1 MTHIQAAPRA
11 EQAAHFSRLAQIA
24 SDDLFSLLFGARA
37 EAVLASMFL
46 RRDNDNSHAYTTF
59 LLAGDA
65 IAGMLHAYPAADAR
79 RHAARSV
86 WLYLRFAAWQ
96 LPRALALGFVLR
108 DILDFVGGNLEAD
121 DFYIAMLAIYPAFR
135 GCGHSKRLL
144 KAAEGRAAA
153 SGCARLTLDVD
164 ERNHIA
170 RAAYRSAGFQ
180 QVARSKAVELGGERF
195 AVLRLAKPLA
205 PIPQPMAPAK

>member
-1 MTHIQAAPRA
+1 MRLFKAAPTA

-24 SDDLFSLLFGARA
+24 SDELFSRLFGARA
-37 EAVLASMFL
+37 QFVLASMFL
-46 RRDNDNSHAYTTF
+46 QRDNDNSHAYTTF
-59 LLAGDA
+59 LQEGDA
-65 IAGMLHAYPAADAR
+65 IAGMLHAYPAADAG

-86 WLYLRFAAWQ
+86 SLFLRYAAWQ
-96 LPRALALGFVLR
+96 LPRALVLGFVLR

-135 GCGHSKRLL
+135 RFGHSKALL
-144 KAAEGRAAA
+144 IEAEGRAAA
-153 SGCARLTLDVD
+153 NGCARLTLDVD

-170 RAAYRSAGFQ
+170 RAAYRNAGFQ
-180 QVARSKAVELGGERF
+180 QIAQSKAVELGGERF

-205 PIPQPMAPAK
+205 